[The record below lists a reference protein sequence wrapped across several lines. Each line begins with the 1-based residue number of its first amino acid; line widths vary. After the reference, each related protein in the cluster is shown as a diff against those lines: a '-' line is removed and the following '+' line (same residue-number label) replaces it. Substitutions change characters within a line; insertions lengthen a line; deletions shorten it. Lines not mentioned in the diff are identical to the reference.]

1 MEGLKEH
8 RQEQDRDA
16 APLDT
21 GTAPPTA
28 RHRRWWRGLGISTIF
43 WAVAFLTWLIRNSTL
58 MQYLHEIQQ
67 TRPGMWM
74 RCMLQTAPLLWMP
87 FVLGVEMLS
96 LLRTYCFARAE
107 TTERIKL
114 FDYLRTEPVR
124 LRMAKY
130 IYYDV
135 WVLAALFL
143 LLGLYYLLSP
153 LF

>member
-1 MEGLKEH
+1 MEQTETTRPDGM
-8 RQEQDRDA
+8 DA
-16 APLDT
+16 PV
-21 GTAPPTA
+21 TA

-43 WAVAFLTWLIRNSTL
+43 WAVAFLPWLIRNSAL

>member
-1 MEGLKEH
+1 
-8 RQEQDRDA
+8 
-16 APLDT
+16 
-21 GTAPPTA
+21 
-28 RHRRWWRGLGISTIF
+28 
-43 WAVAFLTWLIRNSTL
+43 
-58 MQYLHEIQQ
+58 
-67 TRPGMWM
+67 M